1 MSTLRKAIV
10 FLEEEEGH
18 LSVEMEYLLEQETS
32 SNKQMEFGS
41 YGQLERSSNDSG
53 SFEEIKMPFLEMLQ
67 SGSSF
72 SPFSEL
78 GGFQALL
85 CLQQQQQFKELPE
98 SCLTHDAAALEIQIS
113 PVKSDTV
120 VDPHL
125 HRTHSPTV
133 VACNHHHDRSKPVEL
148 EEQTAALKG
157 QKKRKRVKRT
167 RPALK
172 NKEEIESQRM
182 THIAVERNRRRQM
195 NDHLTALRSLMPS
208 SYIQRGDQASII
220 GGAIDYVKEL
230 EQLHQSLQAQKR
242 MKKSELF
249 DQPGGGRGGDTTS
262 TSTSSSSSSSATST
276 TVFLATSS
284 PTTSQCGNVKSEF
297 GELGRSMTEGTNIRR
312 SYEFTAEKKSGA
324 VEVHVTVIQNHVN
337 LKVVCPRKA
346 GQLLKAIVGLEEL
359 GLTVLHLNIMA
370 LENSAHYSFN
380 LKIEEGCDIGSAD
393 GIAAVVHHMF
403 SFINGTA

>member
-1 MSTLRKAIV
+1 
-10 FLEEEEGH
+10 
-18 LSVEMEYLLEQETS
+18 
-32 SNKQMEFGS
+32 
-41 YGQLERSSNDSG
+41 
-53 SFEEIKMPFLEMLQ
+53 FLEMLQ
-67 SGSSF
+67 SGPSF
-72 SPFSEL
+72 SPFS
-78 GGFQALL
+78 GVG
-85 CLQQQQQFKELPE
+85 LQQQQQFKELPE

-208 SYIQRGDQASII
+208 SHIQRGDQASII

-249 DQPGGGRGGDTTS
+249 DQPGGGRGGDATS
-262 TSTSSSSSSSATST
+262 TPTSSSSSSATST

-284 PTTSQCGNVKSEF
+284 PTTAQCGNVKSEF
-297 GELGRSMTEGTNIRR
+297 GELGRSMTEGTNIR
-312 SYEFTAEKKSGA
+312 SSHEFTAEKKSGA

-393 GIAAVVHHMF
+393 GMAAVVHHMF